1 MLYSDYLELDADQN
15 GMLSVGELMRFRGGA
30 PPGGGLTAPFVQRVF
45 QECHHTP
52 HLHLGVPSESPRS
65 HLGVTSESSWVI
77 ST

>member
-45 QECHHTP
+45 QDCHHAPQTA
-52 HLHLGVPSESPRS
+52 LAPRS
-65 HLGVTSESSWVI
+65 HSESLRSHSESSWVI

>member
-45 QECHHTP
+45 QDCHHRP
-52 HLHLGVPSESPRS
+52 HLHLGVTRS
-65 HLGVTSESSWVI
+65 HFGVTSESSWVI